1 MLQYNKDEKM
11 PVVMQLLEFRFEHL
25 TTSTE

>member
-11 PVVMQLLEFRFEHL
+11 PVVMQTILFRFEHL